1 MSRPPS
7 ISFNQLVSCFDSMMG
22 SGDSEDSN
30 TYGVLCHRQY
40 SDRVRYALLYNNS
53 FNWLQLSSS
62 HCSDSQQISQ
72 TSNIVDIPTSD
83 HKGPRKDR
91 SGYSLFVIHN
101 ATISPGHLPPMAR
114 KQISW
119 AGRLQHQ
126 FSNFGTIN
134 NSSEDTMTY
143 KHLII
148 EIWKELSKTY
158 NATQVYRVD
167 VQPKSYSSE
176 IITAF
181 ITYINEILQDKKI
194 NLSLSASKATHVVNI
209 VIHSTTTDAQQSSSP
224 DITQQSPIQAA
235 YWGISNAREHFTGL
249 NQRLNDNANKDIIIE
264 TTDETTGVDKRVM
277 NDSSQDVVDVNVP
290 VSRAYY
296 KLAQVFEDESLI
308 ELIGSLH
315 NGNKGVSKKSI
326 LYHGAG
332 LDIGASPGGWTQ
344 VLYNNLGLSS
354 VVAVDPGILANR
366 VMKLNGVHHIRA
378 ELSTDTSI
386 KGLANHAPYSVIV
399 CDASIS
405 DANELLV
412 KIVETLKK
420 VSLLLNEEER
430 GVIALPLCLVITLKL
445 PYKTAGSIERNLE
458 KVNNYIPEYLGQ
470 IAKLGGDNVVV
481 RHNIC
486 HLFANSASERSL
498 VAVFHNKK

>member
-1 MSRPPS
+1 MLEHDGN
-7 ISFNQLVSCFDSMMG
+7 IKMG
-22 SGDSEDSN
+22 SGDKST
-30 TYGVLCHRQY
+30 TYGILCHRQY
-40 SDRVRYALLYNNS
+40 SDRVRDALLYNNS
-53 FNWLQLSSS
+53 FNWLQLLSLQF
-62 HCSDSQQISQ
+62 SDSQQSIPQ

-83 HKGPRKDR
+83 HKGPRKAR
-91 SGYSLFVIHN
+91 SGYSLFVIDN
-101 ATISPGHLPPMAR
+101 VTISPGYLPPMAR

-119 AGRLQHQ
+119 AGRLKYQCN
-126 FSNFGTIN
+126 FSNIN
-134 NSSEDTMTY
+134 IGSDGDGDTTTY
-143 KHLII
+143 KHLIL
-148 EIWKELSKTY
+148 EIWKELSKSY
-158 NATQVYRVD
+158 NARNVYRVD
-167 VQPKSYSSE
+167 VQPKSYSSD

-181 ITYINEILQDKKI
+181 ITHINEILQDKKI
-194 NLSLSASKATHVVNI
+194 NLSLSAAKATHVVNI
-209 VIHSTTTDAQQSSSP
+209 VIQSSTTDVQATSSSDSTQQSSK
-224 DITQQSPIQAA
+224 AA

-344 VLYNNLGLSS
+344 VLHNTLGLSS

-366 VMKLNGVHHIRA
+366 VIKLNGVHHIRA

-386 KGLANHAPYSVIV
+386 KGLASHAPYSIIV

-405 DANELLV
+405 DATELLV

-420 VSLLLNEEER
+420 VSSMLLSGEEER

-445 PYKTAGSIERNLE
+445 PYKTSGSIERNLE
-458 KVNNYIPEYLGQ
+458 KVKNYIPEYLEQ
-470 IAKLGGDNVVV
+470 IAKLGGDDVVV
-481 RHNIC
+481 RHKIC
-486 HLFANSASERSL
+486 HLFANSTSERTL
-498 VAVFHNKK
+498 LAVFHNKK

>member
-1 MSRPPS
+1 MTARRP
-7 ISFNQLVSCFDSMMG
+7 LVNLELPLQSVGNMKMG
-22 SGDSEDSN
+22 SGDMSTN
-30 TYGVLCHRQY
+30 TYGILCHRQY
-40 SDRVRYALLYNNS
+40 SDRVRDALLHNNL

-62 HCSDSQQISQ
+62 QCSNSQQISQ
-72 TSNIVDIPTSD
+72 TSNIIDISTSD
-83 HKGPRKDR
+83 HKGPRKAR

-101 ATISPGHLPPMAR
+101 VSMSPRDLPPMAR

-126 FSNFGTIN
+126 FSNFIN
-134 NSSEDTMTY
+134 ISSGSDEDTTTYY
-143 KHLII
+143 KHMILA
-148 EIWKELSKTY
+148 IWKELSKTY
-158 NATQVYRVD
+158 NATNAYRVD

-181 ITYINEILQDKKI
+181 ITHINEILGDKKI
-194 NLSLSASKATHVVNI
+194 NLSLSASKVTHVVNI
-209 VIHSTTTDAQQSSSP
+209 VIQSTATEVHASSSP
-224 DITQQSPIQAA
+224 DSTQQSPIQTA
-235 YWGISNAREHFTGL
+235 YWGISNAKEHFIQL
-249 NQRLNDNANKDIIIE
+249 NQNANKDIIIE

-277 NDSSQDVVDVNVP
+277 NDSTQDVVDVNVP

-296 KLAQVFEDESLI
+296 KLAQVFEDDSLI
-308 ELIGSLH
+308 ELIGSM
-315 NGNKGVSKKSI
+315 NDIKEVSKKSI
-326 LYHGAG
+326 LSHGVG

-344 VLYNNLGLSS
+344 VLHNTLGLSS
-354 VVAVDPGILANR
+354 VAAVDPGILANR

-378 ELSTDTSI
+378 ELSTDISI
-386 KGLANHAPYSVIV
+386 KGLASHTPYSVIV

-445 PYKTAGSIERNLE
+445 PYKTSGSIERNLE
-458 KVNNYIPEYLGQ
+458 KVKQYIPKYLEQ
-470 IAKLGGDNVVV
+470 IAKLGGDDVKVL
-481 RHNIC
+481 HKIC
-486 HLFANSASERSL
+486 HLLANSASERAL
-498 VAVFHNKK
+498 IAVLYKK